1 MGKRKVP
8 KNQTPL
14 LATTSEPTKKGDE
27 TVKGKKTYSLPT
39 AAKNYSEPDNLAD
52 LPKVQIPSQLEN
64 ALIEL
69 ILDEQKSRK
78 NLGDISKRITSKKLS
93 NVYNS
98 LTDAGFSKN
107 QVEAA
112 MSATI
117 ACGGDLL
124 DALDWLCLN
133 TQNDQL
139 PAGFSETLHKEEEK
153 LRPKFDTTLQIDMK
167 QAQNIAAAT
176 DSKIPIPQKIDK
188 LKGAE
193 QQTSV
198 KDWVLS
204 YAEQESEE
212 ESEEEETEET
222 EAHFDPTGRY
232 SVLHG
237 EMLEL
242 KDQAAIA
249 KSNNNQEQHKQLSKL
264 LREIHL
270 EMSSLE
276 KHPDFDKSIKSQ
288 LKESCST
295 KTAMKKSKPT
305 SETQEDNLGLNL
317 FTQTEDTSIVKP
329 AEDAKVEVR
338 NFEYTR
344 SQWTGKSP
352 KQFLIDWVRKH
363 LPKSGPPKFT
373 KIQVKF
379 NQFKSIALVDR
390 QKDGILSVTPDILCN
405 NIKDSEHLAA
415 TLALYHLCRGQPV
428 HQLLPPPYRN
438 VWLDWADEEKK
449 LKDEAVEKENKP
461 RDQFIAKLIKKLNL
475 EDVPIKV
482 DSEMR
487 IATDEEAQEDDWE
500 TLADKDQLNEIATGS
515 KSSASTQNLAKRNK
529 RSDGSYLQKA
539 LANRRSS
546 PEYLELLR
554 SRQMLPVFQYK
565 EQLLCAIQDHNVVI
579 IAGETG
585 SGKSTQVPQFL
596 LEDCIDRGLSEVY
609 VVCTQ
614 PRRISATSLANRVSS
629 ELGENGLDQKEA
641 LVGYQIRFE
650 SHKGLNT
657 RLLYST
663 TGVVLRQLQNDAD
676 LKGITHLIID
686 EVHERSVQSD
696 YLMIVVKEILTRRSD
711 LKCILMSATMDSG
724 KFSAYFQHCPVI
736 SIPGKAFEVEVLYLE
751 DVIEKTGYVVDED
764 SQYTLN
770 PKHLIQEAE
779 AKVDITQKRG
789 DSSTQLLTWTK
800 EDISKIDRTNLPA
813 ETYSLRTRNAVS
825 RLKLDR
831 INLDLIM
838 DLLNYLEKSP
848 PYCNKDGAV
857 LIFLPGYSDIQ
868 ELYEMLTSHRQFNN
882 TARYQIYALHSLLSS
897 NDQTKVF
904 LVPPPG
910 VRKIVL
916 ATNIAETGI
925 TIPDVVYVID
935 SGKAKENRYM
945 ESSQMSSLEEVF
957 ISKANCKQRTG
968 RAGRVKE
975 GYCFRLFTKEQ
986 FNEFKP
992 YTKPELLRVPLEE
1005 LCLNIM
1011 KCQYGKPLEFLNRAL
1026 DPPQTLAVS
1035 RAMSLLKEVG
1045 ACYVDESSLT
1055 PLGHH
1060 LAALPVNIRI
1070 GKMLLLGSIFGCLEP
1085 IAIIA
1090 ASMTEKSPFVAP
1102 LSKKSEADIAKQ
1114 SLAVYCSDHI
1124 TLYNAFKGWQKSKL
1138 DGKAAENAYI
1148 SKHFLKKSTLNEI
1161 ENVTRDLVKLVE
1173 SIGFDSK
1180 RKTSKDVK
1188 FDDLVP
1194 VALIKAVLTAG
1205 MYPQVGQVITSP
1217 PIDTS
1222 EKSVCLVNTSQGVAQ
1237 VHPSSVNR
1245 HLNASGSW
1253 MIYHEKVK
1261 VSQVYLRTT
1270 SIVTPYSLLLFGGA
1284 IDVQHTQK
1292 LVLLDSWIQFKAM
1305 AKTGVIFKE
1314 VRLLLNSILEKKLQ
1328 TPSLNISDCPLIFL
1342 LKDLLRSE
1350 MSR

>member
-270 EMSSLE
+270 ELLITFQEQMLAGFQNVIKGDLQKEINEEKREKAYILTEACAADVLDMSA
-276 KHPDFDKSIKSQ
+276 SISQ
-288 LKESCST
+288 IE
-295 KTAMKKSKPT
+295 
-305 SETQEDNLGLNL
+305 QDNFVSYPKL
-317 FTQTEDTSIVKP
+317 V
-329 AEDAKVEVR
+329 AED
-338 NFEYTR
+338 
-344 SQWTGKSP
+344 
-352 KQFLIDWVRKH
+352 
-363 LPKSGPPKFT
+363 
-373 KIQVKF
+373 
-379 NQFKSIALVDR
+379 
-390 QKDGILSVTPDILCN
+390 
-405 NIKDSEHLAA
+405 IKDICQSAS
-415 TLALYHLCRGQPV
+415 
-428 HQLLPPPYRN
+428 
-438 VWLDWADEEKK
+438 ADERNSNLDGCTQMLGKNFTCQASQGERKLQETHQQGLHLTDVCPAVQTIESLDGVQKNATKPDAEVDGPLSLPEVNPVLPHKIWQREIKDLMAVTYKK
-449 LKDEAVEKENKP
+449 LW
-461 RDQFIAKLIKKLNL
+461 L
-475 EDVPIKV
+475 
-482 DSEMR
+482 
-487 IATDEEAQEDDWE
+487 T
-500 TLADKDQLNEIATGS
+500 
-515 KSSASTQNLAKRNK
+515 
-529 RSDGSYLQKA
+529 
-539 LANRRSS
+539 RRSS

-585 SGKSTQVPQFL
+585 SGKSTQVPQFI

-614 PRRISATSLANRVSS
+614 PRRISATSLAHRVSS

-663 TGVVLRQLQNDAD
+663 TGVVLRQLQNNAD

-736 SIPGKAFEVEVLYLE
+736 SIPGKTFEVEVLYLE

-968 RAGRVKE
+968 RAGRVIE

-986 FNEFKP
+986 FNELKP

-1011 KCQYGKPLEFLNRAL
+1011 KCQFGKPLEFLNRAL

-1085 IAIIA
+1085 IV
-1090 ASMTEKSPFVAP
+1090 S
-1102 LSKKSEADIAKQ
+1102 Q
-1114 SLAVYCSDHI
+1114 SFLCDHI